1 MDFEWIL
8 DAFWRPNW
16 MIWGAKMLLKI
27 NQKINEILD
36 AFLKDF
42 QREITKNIP
51 NNSEAVTRRWVPG
64 ILNLP
69 IRHTYPDTPCSPRG
83 GRRIEDASRRHTA
96 APLLL
101 GWPRCDIKKIHV

>member
-1 MDFEWIL
+1 
-8 DAFWRPNW
+8 
-16 MIWGAKMLLKI
+16 MIWGAKKLLKI

-36 AFLKDF
+36 AFLMDF
-42 QREITKNIP
+42 GGDIAKKTLG
-51 NNSEAVTRRWVPG
+51 NSVPVTRRMVPG

-69 IRHTYPDTPCSPRG
+69 IRHTYLDTPCSPRG

-101 GWPRCDIKKIHV
+101 G

>member
-1 MDFEWIL
+1 MV
-8 DAFWRPNW
+8 
-16 MIWGAKMLLKI
+16 WGAKMPLKI
-27 NQKINEILD
+27 NQKINEI
-36 AFLKDF
+36 FGCIFVPIRVEK
-42 QREITKNIP
+42 R
-51 NNSEAVTRRWVPG
+51 SEKRAAVCRRWVPG

-101 GWPRCDIKKIHV
+101 G